1 MERDGTTS
9 RCSNYEC
16 KKTNKLVNVLITF
29 AQIVAAAEISLTKN
43 GSVKHHSAAPLY
55 AGQPISA
62 FVTIRTSFG
71 WGPNENLTGSYT
83 LRYDIEEMVR
93 DWLLSG
99 PKRGEFEAKVGPCN
113 PLTRRIPSLTV
124 TRSMIHLSRRRS
136 H

>member
-1 MERDGTTS
+1 M
-9 RCSNYEC
+9 
-16 KKTNKLVNVLITF
+16 LLTF
-29 AQIVAAAEISLTKN
+29 AQIVAAAELSLTTL
-43 GSVKHHSAAPLY
+43 GSAKPHSTAPLY

-62 FVTIRTSFG
+62 CVTIRTSFG

-99 PKRGEFEAKVGPCN
+99 PKRGEFEAKVSSCN
-113 PLTRRIPSLTV
+113 PLTRRTSLPTV
-124 TRSMIHLSRRRS
+124 FRSMIHLSRHRS